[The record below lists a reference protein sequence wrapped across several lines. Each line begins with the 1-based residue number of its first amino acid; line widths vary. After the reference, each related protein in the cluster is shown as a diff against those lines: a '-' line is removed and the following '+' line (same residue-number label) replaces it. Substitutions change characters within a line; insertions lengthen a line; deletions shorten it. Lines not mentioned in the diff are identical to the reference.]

1 MKQLV
6 SVVLFVL
13 CMLPSALWAEQ
24 DKTSETIK
32 IQFKWMHGFQFAGY
46 YAAIEKGFFEEEGLK
61 VELLEKQPDENYIDS
76 VLKGNADYGV
86 SDISLLNYH
95 TSGYPVVLV
104 AQIFQH
110 SPLVFISHKS
120 SGIIS
125 PFEMIGKTVAFNTD
139 NRGDASLNS
148 LLLKTLGGIEGVNV
162 VKFDQDTRRKFLDRK
177 IDVYSVYATSQ
188 PFEFKQM
195 GVDINIINPQ
205 NYGVDFY
212 GDNLFTTKQ
221 EVKENPTR
229 VERVRRA
236 VIKGWHYALD
246 NQEELIEIIRTKYA
260 KGESY
265 DKLKFEANSTRDY
278 IIADFV
284 QLGSIDFDRL
294 KKVAQDYVRMGLSD
308 SARVYRDFVFEKT
321 LSQVELN
328 PQQIDWINRN
338 RVIKVAGDS
347 DWEPFE
353 FVDENNEYRGFSK
366 DLLQLVGEKTGLKFK
381 FSPNIWEETLQSTY
395 DGKNDILIAAYKNEE
410 RESKLSFSI
419 PYYRSQNRFFYHNRL
434 QLTDYTDFSG
444 LRLVLTEGY
453 GLAEKIQDRYPSL
466 EITYVRTIKDGID
479 LVINKEADLLF
490 DSYEVISY
498 VLARH
503 NVKGI
508 LPFKGLEGDTVNP
521 LHIAVRNDL
530 PELLSIINLGIASIT
545 DMEKESLLKK
555 WHISPSDLISK
566 QIKLT
571 VDEVKWLSRHRK
583 LVFAGDPDWLPFE
596 GVDSKGNYIGIV
608 SEFVQMIE
616 DMLSIQVDIVN
627 TKEWMDTVKLLKED
641 KVDFS
646 SASSTFRYDFPVI
659 RSNKYLSTPFVMVA
673 KNIEGYVEDISQVI
687 DKRIT
692 LLGDYQS
699 SIELQRL
706 YPNKEFDLV
715 ENTLEGL
722 KKLSNEQTDILIC
735 LLPLA
740 NYQINVNGFDDL
752 RVVGRTQFTTSL
764 TFVLTEKNKE
774 FVSIIN
780 KVLDNVSERE
790 KQAYISKWGKKGF
803 LVKTDYQ
810 MLIMVVMASLI
821 ILMLILYSNRKLKT
835 EIDLRSRIQES
846 LRQSEQNLSTLI
858 DRIPIAI
865 FVSDPCDNSL
875 LMANPSALQTLRID
889 SDNIAQINT
898 QKFYEQSAR
907 SRSNHLAYG
916 LTSESSSE
924 NISTIFR
931 ASGDSFKGLVS
942 ILPVNFRQKDAELN
956 IIVDMDDRVKM
967 ESELQSAKEAAEL
980 ANKAKS
986 EFLAN
991 MSHEIRTP
999 MNAIIGFTELLQEQ
1013 VKNEKLKGFVK
1024 TIRSAGNNLLMLIND
1039 ILDLSKIE
1047 AGKLSIIKKPVDLVD
1062 ILEDI
1067 ANVFTMTIKG
1077 KDLDFK
1083 LEVDESIPSVLLLDD
1098 ARIRQVLFNL
1108 VGNAVKFTE
1117 KGGIVLRAGL
1127 GYQESNNK
1135 LIALKID
1142 VEDSGIGIAKTEI
1155 DSIFESFKQQE
1166 GQSVRKF
1173 GGTGLGLTISRRL
1186 TELMGGE
1193 ISVESDIGKGS
1204 RFTLSFNNV
1213 EVASIKESNL
1223 VASKT
1228 TEVQKA
1234 DFLGASV
1241 LIVDDIIDNRNLLK
1255 EIFNDLNIEIN
1266 EACNGKD
1273 AVEQARKV
1281 SPDLI
1286 IMDIRMPEMDGYQAS
1301 ELIKKDK
1308 PATKIVALTAS
1319 VMRDDYEK
1327 RRRENFLGYLR
1338 KPVLRRDLV
1347 NELKK
1352 HLPFNAIESERDE
1365 LDLADVASIAKLT
1378 KLKLKGEYSDLLNR
1392 LIKSNNISEIGEFAA
1407 ILETMAEQENDPAL
1421 GDIAEKLEQAVS
1433 SFDIKLIQHLLS
1445 NLKELSE
1452 A

>member
-1 MKQLV
+1 MKQFVCLV
-6 SVVLFVL
+6 LTILIFLSFN
-13 CMLPSALWAEQ
+13 AKAEQ
-24 DKTSETIK
+24 QTSSETIR
-32 IQFKWMHGFQFAGY
+32 IQFKWLHGFQFAGY
-46 YAAIEKGFFEEEGLK
+46 YAAIEKGYFEQEGLN
-61 VELLEKQPDENYIDS
+61 VELIEKQPDENYIDA

-95 TSGYPVVLV
+95 TSGHPVVLV

-125 PFEMIGKTVAFNTD
+125 PFEMIGKRVAFNTD
-139 NRGDASLNS
+139 NKGDASLNS
-148 LLLKTLGGIEGVNV
+148 LLLKTLGGTEGIEI
-162 VKFDQDTRRKFLDRK
+162 VKFDQNTRKDFLEKK

-188 PFEFKQM
+188 PFDFKQM

-212 GDNLFTTKQ
+212 GDNLFTTKR
-221 EVKENPTR
+221 EVEENPIR
-229 VERVRRA
+229 VEKVRRA
-236 VIKGWHYALD
+236 VLKGWRYALD
-246 NQEELIEIIRTKYA
+246 NQEELIEIIRKKYA
-260 KGESY
+260 IGESY
-265 DKLKFEANSTRDY
+265 EKLKFEARATKDY

-294 KKVAQDYVRMGLSD
+294 KKVAEDYVRMGLSE
-308 SARVYRDFVFEKT
+308 SAKVYRDFVFEKT

-328 PQQIDWINRN
+328 RQQIDWINKNPIVR
-338 RVIKVAGDS
+338 VAGDT

-353 FVDENNEYRGFSK
+353 FVDENDDYRGFSK
-366 DLLQLVGEKTGLKFK
+366 DLVQLIGEKTGLKFE
-381 FSPNIWEETLQSTY
+381 FTPNIWEETLQSAY
-395 DGKNDILIAAYKNEE
+395 DGENDILIAAYKNEE
-410 RESKLSFSI
+410 REQKLSFSI

-444 LRLVLTEGY
+444 LKLVLTEGY
-453 GLAEKIQDRYPSL
+453 GLAEKIQERHPSL
-466 EITYVRTIKDGID
+466 EIAFVKTIKEGID
-479 LVINKEADLLF
+479 LVINQEADLLF

-503 NVKGI
+503 NVKDI
-508 LPFKGLEGDTVNP
+508 VPFKGLEGDTVNP
-521 LHIAVRNDL
+521 IHIAVRKDL

-545 DMEKESLLKK
+545 DMEKEALLKK
-555 WHISPSDLISK
+555 WSIFPSDLISK

-571 VDEVKWLSRHRK
+571 VDEVKWLSQNSK
-583 LVFAGDPDWLPFE
+583 LVFAGDPNWLPFE

-627 TKEWMDTVKLLKED
+627 TEDWLDTVKLLEQD
-641 KVDFS
+641 KIDFS
-646 SASSTFRYDFPVI
+646 SASSTFRYEFPVI

-673 KNIEGYVEDISQVI
+673 KNIDGYVDDISQVI
-687 DKRIT
+687 DKRVT
-692 LLGDYQS
+692 LLADYQS
-699 SIELQRL
+699 SLEIQRL
-706 YPNKEFDLV
+706 YPDKEFDLV
-715 ENTLEGL
+715 DNTLEGL
-722 KKLSNEQTDILIC
+722 QKLSNEQTDILIC

-764 TFVLTEKNKE
+764 TFVLTERNKE

-780 KVLDNVSERE
+780 KVLNNVSERE

-803 LVKTDYQ
+803 LVKTDYR
-810 MLIMVVMASLI
+810 MLIMVVSTSLI
-821 ILMLILYSNRKLKT
+821 ILVLILYSNRKLKA
-835 EIDLRSRIQES
+835 EVELRTRTQES

-865 FVSDPCDNSL
+865 FVSDPRDNSL

-898 QKFYEQSAR
+898 QKFYEQS
-907 SRSNHLAYG
+907 SNHMSNRVAYG
-916 LTSESSSE
+916 FANGTSRE

-931 ASGDSFKGLVS
+931 ANGDSFKGLVS
-942 ILPVNFRQKDAELN
+942 ILPVNFRQTQAELN

-967 ESELQSAKEAAEL
+967 ESELHSAKEAAEL

-1013 VKNEKLKGFVK
+1013 VKNDKLKGFVK

-1047 AGKLSIIKKPVDLVD
+1047 AGKLNIVKKPVDLVD

-1067 ANVFTMTIKG
+1067 ANVFTMTIKS
-1077 KDLDFK
+1077 KDLDFE
-1083 LEVDESIPSVLLLDD
+1083 LEVDENIPNVLLLDGV
-1098 ARIRQVLFNL
+1098 RIRQVLFNL

-1117 KGGIVLRAGL
+1117 KGGIVLRASL
-1127 GYQESNNK
+1127 SPQSPSS
-1135 LIALKID
+1135 KIIGIKIE
-1142 VEDSGIGIAKTEI
+1142 VEDSGIGIAKTEL

-1186 TELMGGE
+1186 TELMGGL
-1193 ISVESDIGKGS
+1193 ISVDSDIGKGS
-1204 RFTLSFNNV
+1204 RFTLSFDNV
-1213 EVASIKESNL
+1213 EVASIQESNL
-1223 VASKT
+1223 ASSKIA
-1228 TEVQKA
+1228 EIQKL
-1234 DFLGASV
+1234 DFLGAKV
-1241 LIVDDIIDNRNLLK
+1241 LIVDDISDNRNLLK
-1255 EIFNDLNIEIN
+1255 EIFNDLNITID
-1266 EACNGKD
+1266 EAYNGRD
-1273 AVEQARKV
+1273 AVEKARNI

-1301 ELIKKDK
+1301 ELIKKER
-1308 PATKIVALTAS
+1308 PETKIVALTAS

-1352 HLPFNAIESERDE
+1352 HLNYEATATSQDR
-1365 LDLADVASIAKLT
+1365 AVVTDVANIAKLT
-1378 KLKLKGEYSDLLNR
+1378 RLKLKGEYSEMLNR

-1407 ILETMAEQENDPAL
+1407 LLEKMAAQENDPGLA
-1421 GDIAEKLEQAVS
+1421 DIAEKLEQAVI
-1433 SFDIKLIQHLLS
+1433 SFDIKLIQQLLS
-1445 NLKELSE
+1445 NLKEISE
-1452 A
+1452 S